1 MNEAGI
7 RRAAVGAPVAVR
19 PVLGILAGLFL
30 VAVAAGWPSVTGL
43 ADLWSH
49 PERRTYQHGYLI
61 AGIVLWLVWRDRR
74 LVAAAAGPPSVAML
88 LLTAVLGL
96 AWAVAWNAGLQA
108 VHFIIWP
115 AILWAGAA
123 AALGFRAGLA
133 LLRPMAFFAFALPL
147 WDALNPVLQ
156 RVTVLANE
164 GLALLF
170 GMPVIIDGTLIH
182 IPEGSFEIAGGCSGL
197 NYFVVGLAVAALL
210 GELNRDSAKRRL
222 FLIALSGALALLG
235 NWLRVFIIIYA
246 GHVSNMT
253 HYLVRVDHY
262 KWGWVL
268 YSVMLVG
275 FFLYARRLPP
285 SRPEQPEPAA
295 DAAGGWRL
303 RAAPAVAAAIAI
315 GLGPAATGWHG
326 VSATQADLALSARDR
341 LMNEAAAGGLWQAS
355 APSGN
360 WLPVFTGADAESM
373 AEYARGEDRV
383 TVFTATYLNQRQGR
397 ELVGHDSRIE
407 GAGASRRLSG
417 QRRITLDDPEIEMI
431 EADWRDAYG
440 RRAVLWWVYRIGTED
455 FASGMRSQLW
465 YGLSSL
471 WSSPVSGVVAL
482 HAECQP
488 DCDRAR
494 ITLRRF
500 AADALPQLLAAAV
513 AVDKR
518 P

>member
-1 MNEAGI
+1 
-7 RRAAVGAPVAVR
+7 
-19 PVLGILAGLFL
+19 
-30 VAVAAGWPSVTGL
+30 
-43 ADLWSH
+43 
-49 PERRTYQHGYLI
+49 
-61 AGIVLWLVWRDRR
+61 
-74 LVAAAAGPPSVAML
+74 
-88 LLTAVLGL
+88 
-96 AWAVAWNAGLQA
+96 
-108 VHFIIWP
+108 
-115 AILWAGAA
+115 
-123 AALGFRAGLA
+123 
-133 LLRPMAFFAFALPL
+133 
-147 WDALNPVLQ
+147 
-156 RVTVLANE
+156 
-164 GLALLF
+164 
-170 GMPVIIDGTLIH
+170 
-182 IPEGSFEIAGGCSGL
+182 
-197 NYFVVGLAVAALL
+197 
-210 GELNRDSAKRRL
+210 
-222 FLIALSGALALLG
+222 
-235 NWLRVFIIIYA
+235 
-246 GHVSNMT
+246 
-253 HYLVRVDHY
+253 
-262 KWGWVL
+262 
-268 YSVMLVG
+268 
-275 FFLYARRLPP
+275 
-285 SRPEQPEPAA
+285 
-295 DAAGGWRL
+295 
-303 RAAPAVAAAIAI
+303 
-315 GLGPAATGWHG
+315 
-326 VSATQADLALSARDR
+326 
-341 LMNEAAAGGLWQAS
+341 
-355 APSGN
+355 
-360 WLPVFTGADAESM
+360 M